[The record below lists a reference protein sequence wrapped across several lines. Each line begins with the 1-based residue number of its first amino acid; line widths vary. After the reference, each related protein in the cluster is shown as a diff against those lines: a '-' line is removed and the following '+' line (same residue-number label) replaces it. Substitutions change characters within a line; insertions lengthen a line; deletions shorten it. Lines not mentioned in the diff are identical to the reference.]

1 MTENQIGTILIG
13 AAIEVHKAIGPGLLE
28 SSYHQCLLFALQK
41 KGLMVES
48 QVPLPLK
55 YKDVELGCC
64 YRIDLII
71 NQKVIVEIKSVECL
85 NKIHTAQILTY
96 LKLSGLKL
104 GYLLNFNETTLKKG
118 IKRVIL

>member
-28 SSYHQCLLFALQK
+28 SSYHQCLLFDLQK

-118 IKRVIL
+118 IKKVIL